1 MTQKK
6 KQQDDAPVAPAYQE
20 GSVTSVG
27 GGPSGRDDDDRSGDG
42 TLAPDSQ
49 SRAPEPAR
57 DAFVST
63 DVTDRETQPGKDPRT
78 RS

>member
-1 MTQKK
+1 MKK
-6 KQQDDAPVAPAYQE
+6 KEQDRTPVAPAYQE

-27 GGPSGRDDDDRSGDG
+27 GGPSGRDEGDRSGDG
-42 TLAPDSQ
+42 TLTPDSTSQ
-49 SRAPEPAR
+49 DPEPVR

-63 DVTDRETQPGKDPRT
+63 DVTDRSTQPGKDPRT